1 MGFQGQENA
10 FLLDCQMLLKIC
22 ISVFKIHF
30 QKIYIYKKKMAQ
42 EVLVEKIFKLFFLFI
57 KKKILIIYYI
67 FNIYL
72 LLYICCM
79 FYLPKYS

>member
-1 MGFQGQENA
+1 
-10 FLLDCQMLLKIC
+10 MLLKIC

-30 QKIYIYKKKMAQ
+30 QKYIKKKMAQ
-42 EVLVEKIFKLFFLFI
+42 EVLVENIFKFFFLFI
-57 KKKILIIYYI
+57 KKYILIIYYI

-79 FYLPKYS
+79 FYLPKYR